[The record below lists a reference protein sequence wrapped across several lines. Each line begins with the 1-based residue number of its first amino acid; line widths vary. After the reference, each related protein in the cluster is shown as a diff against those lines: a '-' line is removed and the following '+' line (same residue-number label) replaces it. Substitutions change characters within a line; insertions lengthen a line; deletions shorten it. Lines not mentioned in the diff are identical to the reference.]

1 MKLDRVIPF
10 AGLALAA
17 CAPAATEHP
26 NVIYVFPDQFRN
38 SSLGF
43 WSDPEYA
50 EQVAWRGDPVH
61 TPNLDRFAGE
71 SVVLSEAVSN
81 CPVSSPH
88 RGMLLSEIGR
98 AHV

>member
-1 MKLDRVIPF
+1 MMKLDRVIPF

-38 SSLGF
+38 ASLGF

-50 EQVAWRGDPVH
+50 EQVARPARSRWSRRMQA
-61 TPNLDRFAGE
+61 L
-71 SVVLSEAVSN
+71 AVSSFSTTMFWS
-81 CPVSSPH
+81 PAPRAVS
-88 RGMLLSEIGR
+88 M
-98 AHV
+98 ATA